1 MEVEVSVSW
10 LGEARIRL
18 VASCPGVMS
27 ANMSLMYTYWSES
40 LPFSTGVSC
49 RSECLVSIAL
59 SVTSG
64 SGLSLY
70 LVWLVRLVVWFL
82 YLL

>member
-27 ANMSLMYTYWSES
+27 ANMSLMYTSKYNQTNLES
-40 LPFSTGVSC
+40 SLST
-49 RSECLVSIAL
+49 
-59 SVTSG
+59 
-64 SGLSLY
+64 GLSLY
-70 LVWLVRLVVWFL
+70 CSPPECHAGRKA
-82 YLL
+82 